1 MENKLQQSLGLAQR
15 AGKCVSGEELIFQ
28 IEKRKIHLVLIATN
42 ASERTKNDM
51 MKKCERFNVP
61 YIESLTKEDLSNAI
75 GKFNRVA
82 VGITD
87 VGFSKLLKSY

>member
-61 YIESLTKEDLSNAI
+61 YIESLTKEDLSNGI

>member
-87 VGFSKLLKSY
+87 FGFSKLLKSY

>member
-61 YIESLTKEDLSNAI
+61 YIESLTKEDLSNGI
-75 GKFNRVA
+75 G
-82 VGITD
+82 
-87 VGFSKLLKSY
+87 

>member
-42 ASERTKNDM
+42 ASDRTKNDM